1 MGKHERDTKPND
13 RKRRSAY
20 WRPWR
25 IVLLVIAALL
35 FATGLYLWI
44 EPQLR
49 SRAQDDITQ
58 QMLQGLQ
65 NGQDWFEVDPNAN
78 PVSGEGYDLLE
89 QGPTPT
95 PAQQKK
101 VSVPIIGRIE
111 IPCIGLDMP
120 VARGATTVNLRYA
133 ISWHEQTAAMGQ
145 KGQCVLFGHRMYQY
159 GRHFNRLDEV
169 TQGQQIV
176 LTDTRNGVRYTFNV
190 YDVKTVL
197 PQEVPAL
204 MMQTQS
210 EPVLLLVTCTPVR
223 VASHRLLV
231 YARCTGQQA
240 VQ

>member
-1 MGKHERDTKPND
+1 MGRHEKTTES
-13 RKRRSAY
+13 KRRGRSTY

-25 IVLLVIAALL
+25 IALLVLAAMM
-35 FATGLYLWI
+35 FGTGLYLWI

-65 NGQDWFEVDPNAN
+65 NGLDSFEVDPNAN

-89 QGPTPT
+89 EGATPT
-95 PAQQKK
+95 PAQQEK
-101 VSVPIIGRIE
+101 VSVPIIGRID
-111 IPCIGLDMP
+111 IPCIDLQMP

-133 ISWHEQTAAMGQ
+133 IGWHEQTAAIGED
-145 KGQCVLFGHRMYQY
+145 GLCVLFGHRMYQY

-169 TQGQQIV
+169 TQGEEIY
-176 LTDTRNGVRYTFNV
+176 LTDTQNGVRYTFTV
-190 YDVKTVL
+190 YDVQTVL
-197 PQEVPAL
+197 PQEVPTL
-204 MMQTQS
+204 MTQPQE

-240 VQ
+240 L